1 MHICELVGVADPLG
15 LDPQDGGLVDQVSS
29 GDFDLNRSF
38 ERLWHGFGPDPFRDT
53 LDFIEIAQTGLRTT
67 IARMKMAADRS
78 LIRTVNEA
86 IGAEARA
93 EAVKDKSSAEEALTN
108 L

>member
-1 MHICELVGVADPLG
+1 
-15 LDPQDGGLVDQVSS
+15 
-29 GDFDLNRSF
+29 
-38 ERLWHGFGPDPFRDT
+38 
-53 LDFIEIAQTGLRTT
+53 
-67 IARMKMAADRS
+67 MAADRS

-93 EAVKDKSSAEEALTN
+93 EAVKDKSSAEQALTN

>member
-53 LDFIEIAQTGLRTT
+53 LGFPNRANGLWTT
-67 IARMKMAADRS
+67 IARKKMAADRS

-93 EAVKDKSSAEEALTN
+93 EAAKDKSSAEEALTN

>member
-1 MHICELVGVADPLG
+1 
-15 LDPQDGGLVDQVSS
+15 
-29 GDFDLNRSF
+29 
-38 ERLWHGFGPDPFRDT
+38 
-53 LDFIEIAQTGLRTT
+53 
-67 IARMKMAADRS
+67 MKMAADRS
-78 LIRTVNEA
+78 LIRTANEA

>member
-1 MHICELVGVADPLG
+1 MHIGELVGTLEAFG
-15 LDPQDGGLVDQVSS
+15 LDLQYGELVDQ
-29 GDFDLNRSF
+29 FACRNIDLDRSF
-38 ERLWHGFGPDPFRDT
+38 ERLWHGFDPDPFRDT